1 MSKSRRNQESSAT
14 LFAAL
19 FALTLCGCTTASV
32 ANKSSEEIADT
43 AVETVPAVATPYRS
57 ASEIIAAAPDSDW
70 RDIAPE
76 NMLVMRLEEGDVII
90 ELAPQ
95 FAPQLIDN
103 LRVLLKQR
111 YFDGLMI
118 TRSQDNF
125 VVQWGD
131 PAALDE
137 SDAGKAKRRSLG
149 EAKPTVPAEFERSAL
164 GLNFIALP
172 DRDGFAPE
180 VGFTDGFAVG
190 RDPKAQLSWL
200 THCYGV
206 IGAGRDVAADSGSGA
221 ELYVVTGH
229 APRQLDRNVTTFGR
243 VVKGMELLS
252 TRVRGPQPMGFYT
265 DEKQRSRIQW
275 IRVASELPND
285 EQPKLKA
292 MRTDS
297 KSFTDV
303 IEARRNRRD
312 DWYKRPAGYI
322 DICSVP
328 LPVK

>member
-1 MSKSRRNQESSAT
+1 MSINFFSAARMVAT
-14 LFAAL
+14 LCAAL
-19 FALTLCGCTTASV
+19 MCACASTTQTPA
-32 ANKSSEEIADT
+32 AEPIEKT
-43 AVETVPAVATPYRS
+43 APAPYRS
-57 ASEIIAAAPDSDW
+57 AGEIIAAAPDSEW
-70 RDIAPE
+70 REIGTDDL
-76 NMLVMRLEEGDVII
+76 LVMRLDAGDVLI

-95 FAPQLIDN
+95 FAPQLIAN
-103 LRVLLKQR
+103 LKTLIRQR
-111 YFDGLMI
+111 YFDDLMI

-137 SDAGKAKRRSLG
+137 SDAGKAKRKSLG
-149 EAKPTVPAEFERSAL
+149 DAKTTVPAEFERSSE
-164 GLNFIALP
+164 GLPFVRLP
-172 DRDGFAPE
+172 DTDGFAPQ
-180 VGFTDGFAVG
+180 VGFSDGFAVG
-190 RDPKAQLSWL
+190 HDPQAKLSWL

-206 IGAGRDVAADSGSGA
+206 IGAGRDVAADSGNGA

-229 APRQLDRNVTTFGR
+229 APRQLDRNITTFGR
-243 VVKGMELLS
+243 VVKGMELLA

-275 IRVASELPND
+275 IRLASELPSE

-292 MRTDS
+292 LRTDS
-297 KSFTDV
+297 QSFADV

-312 DWYKRPAGYI
+312 GWYKRPAGYI
-322 DICSVP
+322 DICNVP